1 MIKEHTK
8 MKKGDM
14 VAMIVGKDKGK
25 KGKVIRLLTKKHRVI
40 VDGLNLVKKHK
51 KPTKQGEKGEMV
63 FLPRAVD
70 ISNVA
75 LFCNRCAKPVK
86 ISYEFSGDK
95 KIRICRKCHE
105 AI

>member
-1 MIKEHTK
+1 MTKEILK
-8 MKKGDM
+8 IKKGDM

-25 KGKVIRLLTKKHRVI
+25 KGKVIKLVTKKRRVI

-63 FLPRAVD
+63 SLPRAVD

-75 LFCNRCAKPVK
+75 LFCSRCAKPVK
-86 ISYEFSGDK
+86 IGYEISGDK
-95 KIRICRKCHE
+95 KIRICKKCHE